1 MARINGQTGDAPRE
15 VHNWRI
21 YALAICASMGSAM
34 FGYDSAF
41 IGGTMAL
48 PSFQSRFGLSDVSG
62 TTLASLKANI
72 VSTFQ
77 AGCFFGAIL
86 CHGATETLGRKYTLV
101 ACGIIFDVG
110 VVLQLVSSGH
120 IGFIYA
126 GRAITGLAVGAS
138 SLLVPV
144 YISECSPPAVRGR
157 MVGIFEI
164 FLQVFQVIGFWMN
177 YAVNIHQ
184 SPTSNSQWLIPFGF
198 QLLPGTALALAMLTQ
213 PESPRWLIKS
223 GKMSRAREI
232 LSKIRNLPQDHPYI
246 QEEVQS
252 VECQLE
258 NETRGTLGQTR
269 ACIGMCREL
278 AAPGVRNR
286 LLLGMSFMMLQNL
299 VGANAINYYSP
310 SIFASIGLSGRSVGL
325 LATGVYGIIKVVAT
339 SLFIRF
345 IVDRFGRRVPLLI
358 GSAVAL
364 TSMLY
369 LGIYCAVS
377 GAFSGGASQS
387 AGGYIAVVFVY
398 IYAIAFCCSWNSIAW
413 IYCAEIFPLGVRSV
427 CLVATTCCQWLGQFI
442 VVYSTPYMM
451 ENIKWGTFIFFAAFI
466 VVGIFFAYFFVP
478 ETARLTLEDM
488 DILFSTKGS
497 ARHKRRVVDAILQNR
512 QQNDDFHDDF
522 KVKDPVK
529 SHLEPTSKHV
539 EESRL
544 GVAGS

>member
-1 MARINGQTGDAPRE
+1 M
-15 VHNWRI
+15 
-21 YALAICASMGSAM
+21 CASMGSAM

-41 IGGTMAL
+41 LGGTMGL

-77 AGCFFGAIL
+77 AGCFFGAII
-86 CHGATETLGRKYTLV
+86 CHGATERLGRKCTLV

-110 VVLQLVSSGH
+110 VVFQLVSSGH

-144 YISECSPPAVRGR
+144 YISECSPPAIRGR

-184 SPTSNSQWLIPFGF
+184 SSTSNSQWLIPFGF
-198 QLLPGTALALAMLTQ
+198 QLLPGTVLALAMLTK
-213 PESPRWLIKS
+213 PESPRWLIKA
-223 GKMSRAREI
+223 GKTSRARKI

-269 ACIGMCREL
+269 GFIGLCREL

-310 SIFASIGLSGRSVGL
+310 SIFASIGLTGRSVGL
-325 LATGVYGIIKVVAT
+325 LATGVYGIIKIVAT
-339 SLFIRF
+339 SLFVRF

-377 GAFSGGASQS
+377 GTFSGGASQS
-387 AGGYIAVVFVY
+387 AGG
-398 IYAIAFCCSWNSIAW
+398 IAW
-413 IYCAEIFPLGVRSV
+413 IFCAEIFPLG
-427 CLVATTCCQWLGQFI
+427 WLGQFI

-451 ENIKWGTFIFFAAFI
+451 EKFKWGTFIFFAAFI
-466 VVGIFFAYFFVP
+466 VVGIIFAYFLVP

-497 ARHKRRVVDAILQNR
+497 ARHKRRAVDAILQHR
-512 QQNDDFHDDF
+512 RQNDDLYDDL
-522 KVKDPVK
+522 KVKDLAK
-529 SHLEPTSKHV
+529 LQLEPTSKHV

-544 GVAGS
+544 

>member
-1 MARINGQTGDAPRE
+1 MARINGQTSDAPRE
-15 VHNWRI
+15 IHNWRI
-21 YALAICASMGSAM
+21 YALAVCASMGSAM
-34 FGYDSAF
+34 FGYDSTF

-86 CHGATETLGRKYTLV
+86 CHGATERLGRKYTLV
-101 ACGIIFDVG
+101 ACGVIFDVG

-164 FLQVFQVIGFWMN
+164 FLQMFQVIGFWMN

-223 GKMSRAREI
+223 GKTSRARKI
-232 LSKIRNLPQDHPYI
+232 LSEIRNLPQDHPYI
-246 QEEVQS
+246 QEEVHS

-258 NETRGTLGQTR
+258 NEARGTSGQTR
-269 ACIGMCREL
+269 GFIGICREL

-345 IVDRFGRRVPLLI
+345 VVDRFGRRVPLLI

-377 GAFSGGASQS
+377 GAFSGGASQG

-466 VVGIFFAYFFVP
+466 VVGIFFAFFLVP

-497 ARHKRRVVDAILQNR
+497 ARHKRRAVDAILQNR
-512 QQNDDFHDDF
+512 QQNDERHDDF
-522 KVKDPVK
+522 KVEEPTK
-529 SHLEPTSKHV
+529 SQLEPTSNHV

-544 GVAGS
+544 

>member
-1 MARINGQTGDAPRE
+1 MARIDGETSDAPRE

-21 YALAICASMGSAM
+21 YALAVCASMGSAM

-86 CHGATETLGRKYTLV
+86 CHGATERLGRKYTLV

-120 IGFIYA
+120 IGLIYA

-164 FLQVFQVIGFWMN
+164 FLQVFQVVGFWMN

-223 GKMSRAREI
+223 GKTSRAREI
-232 LSKIRNLPQDHPYI
+232 LSNIRNLPQDHPYI
-246 QEEVQS
+246 QDEVQS

-269 ACIGMCREL
+269 GFIGMCREL

-310 SIFASIGLSGRSVGL
+310 SIFASVGLSGRSVGL

-377 GAFSGGASQS
+377 DAFSGGASQG
-387 AGGYIAVVFVY
+387 AGGYVAVVFVY

-413 IYCAEIFPLGVRSV
+413 IFCAEIFPLGVRSV

-466 VVGIFFAYFFVP
+466 VVGIFFAYFLVP

-497 ARHKRRVVDAILQNR
+497 ARHKRRAVDAILQNR
-512 QQNDDFHDDF
+512 QQNDEFHDDF
-522 KVKDPVK
+522 MVEDPAK
-529 SHLEPTSKHV
+529 SQLEQTSKHV

-544 GVAGS
+544 

>member
-1 MARINGQTGDAPRE
+1 MARINGQTSAAPRE

-77 AGCFFGAIL
+77 AGCFFGAII
-86 CHGATETLGRKYTLV
+86 CHGATERLGRKCTLV

-110 VVLQLVSSGH
+110 VVFQLVSSGH

-144 YISECSPPAVRGR
+144 YISECSPPAIRGR

-184 SPTSNSQWLIPFGF
+184 SSTSNSQWLIPFGF

-213 PESPRWLIKS
+213 PESPRWLIKA
-223 GKMSRAREI
+223 GKTSRARKI

-269 ACIGMCREL
+269 GFIGMCREL

-310 SIFASIGLSGRSVGL
+310 SIFASIGLTGRSVGL

-339 SLFIRF
+339 SLFVRF

-398 IYAIAFCCSWNSIAW
+398 VYAIAFCCSWNSIAW
-413 IYCAEIFPLGVRSV
+413 IFCAEIFPLGVRSV

-451 ENIKWGTFIFFAAFI
+451 EKIKWGTFIFFSAFI
-466 VVGIFFAYFFVP
+466 VVGIIFAYFLVP

-488 DILFSTKGS
+488 DILFLTKGS
-497 ARHKRRVVDAILQNR
+497 ARHKRRAVDAILQHR
-512 QQNDDFHDDF
+512 RQNDDLYDDL
-522 KVKDPVK
+522 KVKDLAK
-529 SHLEPTSKHV
+529 LQLEPTSKHV

-544 GVAGS
+544 

>member
-1 MARINGQTGDAPRE
+1 MARIDGETSDAPRE

-21 YALAICASMGSAM
+21 YALAVCASMGSAM

-86 CHGATETLGRKYTLV
+86 CHGATERLGRKYTLV

-120 IGFIYA
+120 IGLIYA

-157 MVGIFEI
+157 MVG
-164 FLQVFQVIGFWMN
+164 
-177 YAVNIHQ
+177 
-184 SPTSNSQWLIPFGF
+184 
-198 QLLPGTALALAMLTQ
+198 
-213 PESPRWLIKS
+213 
-223 GKMSRAREI
+223 
-232 LSKIRNLPQDHPYI
+232 
-246 QEEVQS
+246 
-252 VECQLE
+252 
-258 NETRGTLGQTR
+258 
-269 ACIGMCREL
+269 
-278 AAPGVRNR
+278 
-286 LLLGMSFMMLQNL
+286 
-299 VGANAINYYSP
+299 ANAINYYSP
-310 SIFASIGLSGRSVGL
+310 SIFASVGLSGRSVGL

-377 GAFSGGASQS
+377 DAFSGGASQG
-387 AGGYIAVVFVY
+387 AGG
-398 IYAIAFCCSWNSIAW
+398 IAW
-413 IYCAEIFPLGVRSV
+413 IFCAEIFPLGV
-427 CLVATTCCQWLGQFI
+427 
-442 VVYSTPYMM
+442 P
-451 ENIKWGTFIFFAAFI
+451 FI
-466 VVGIFFAYFFVP
+466 VVGIFFAYFLVP

-497 ARHKRRVVDAILQNR
+497 ARHKRRAVDAILQNR
-512 QQNDDFHDDF
+512 QQNDEFHDDF
-522 KVKDPVK
+522 MVEDPAK
-529 SHLEPTSKHV
+529 SQLEPTSKHV

-544 GVAGS
+544 

>member
-1 MARINGQTGDAPRE
+1 MARINGQTSDAPRE

-41 IGGTMAL
+41 IGGTIAL

-86 CHGATETLGRKYTLV
+86 CHGATERLGRKYTLV

-110 VVLQLVSSGH
+110 VVFQLISSGH

-126 GRAITGLAVGAS
+126 GRAITGLAAGAS

-144 YISECSPPAVRGR
+144 YISECSPPAIRGR

-184 SPTSNSQWLIPFGF
+184 SPASNSQWLIPFGF

-223 GKMSRAREI
+223 GKTSRAREI

-252 VECQLE
+252 VDCQLE

-269 ACIGMCREL
+269 GCIGICREL

-299 VGANAINYYSP
+299 MKLQVGANAINYYSP
-310 SIFASIGLSGRSVGL
+310 SIFASVGLSGRSVGL

-413 IYCAEIFPLGVRSV
+413 IYCAEIFPLG
-427 CLVATTCCQWLGQFI
+427 WLGQFI

-451 ENIKWGTFIFFAAFI
+451 KNIKWGTFIFFAAFI
-466 VVGIFFAYFFVP
+466 VVGIFFAYFLVP

-497 ARHKRRVVDAILQNR
+497 ARHKRRAVDAILQNR
-512 QQNDDFHDDF
+512 QQNDEFHDDF
-522 KVKDPVK
+522 KVEDPAK

>member
-1 MARINGQTGDAPRE
+1 MARIDGETSDAPRE

-21 YALAICASMGSAM
+21 YALAVCASMGSAM

-86 CHGATETLGRKYTLV
+86 CHGATERLGRKYTLV

-120 IGFIYA
+120 IGLIYA

-164 FLQVFQVIGFWMN
+164 FLQVFQVVGFWMN

-223 GKMSRAREI
+223 GKTSRAREI
-232 LSKIRNLPQDHPYI
+232 LSNIRNLPQDHPYI
-246 QEEVQS
+246 QDEVQS

-269 ACIGMCREL
+269 GFIGMCREL

-310 SIFASIGLSGRSVGL
+310 SIFASVGLSGRSVGL

-377 GAFSGGASQS
+377 DAFSGGASQG
-387 AGGYIAVVFVY
+387 AGGYVAVVFVY

-413 IYCAEIFPLGVRSV
+413 IFCAEIFPLGVRSV

-466 VVGIFFAYFFVP
+466 VVGIFFAYFLVP

-497 ARHKRRVVDAILQNR
+497 ARHKRRAVDAILQNR
-512 QQNDDFHDDF
+512 QQNDEFHDDF
-522 KVKDPVK
+522 MVEDPAK
-529 SHLEPTSKHV
+529 SQLEPTSKHV

-544 GVAGS
+544 